1 MIRFIREKLRLLKY
15 RVFFFAKE
23 KELPNSYISSLT
35 VDDQLTKL
43 MDYYGSDKG
52 GKSNHHNYT
61 NYYSE
66 LFFHRKNEIKNFLE
80 VGLGTNNQKFSS
92 NMGPE
97 GSPLASVRAW
107 RDYFVN
113 ANIYGADID
122 KSILKNENRIKT
134 FYVDQTNSQSI
145 NELFLNIGNVKFD
158 IIIDDG
164 LHEYYAN
171 ICFFENSIKYL
182 SDDGLYIIED
192 VHYKYKDKFFEYFKN
207 KNYSFSFINLYHK
220 KNIKDNSLIVIK
232 KNKF

>member
-15 RVFFFAKE
+15 RLFFFAKE

-80 VGLGTNNQKFSS
+80 VGLGTNNQKFLS

-134 FYVDQTNSQSI
+134 FYVDQTNSKSI
-145 NELFLNIGNVKFD
+145 EELFLNIGNVKFD

-164 LHEYYAN
+164 LHEYDAN
-171 ICFFENSIKYL
+171 ICFFENSIRYL
-182 SDDGLYIIED
+182 NYDGFYIIED
-192 VHYKYKDKFFEYFKN
+192 VHYKYKLKFFNYFKN
-207 KNYSFSFINLYHK
+207 KKYYFSFVNIYHN
-220 KNIKDNSLIVIK
+220 KNFKDNSLIVIK
-232 KNKF
+232 KK

>member
-1 MIRFIREKLRLLKY
+1 MIRFIREKLRFLKY
-15 RVFFFAKE
+15 RLFFFAKE

-35 VDDQLTKL
+35 ADDQLTKL

-66 LFFHRKNEIKNFLE
+66 LFFHRKNEIKNLLE
-80 VGLGTNNQKFSS
+80 VGLGTNNQNFSS

-97 GSPLASVRAW
+97 GFPLASARAW

-145 NELFLNIGNVKFD
+145 EELFLNIGNVKFD

-164 LHEYYAN
+164 LHEYDAN
-171 ICFFENSIKYL
+171 ICFFENSIRYL
-182 SDDGLYIIED
+182 NYDGFYIIED
-192 VHYKYKDKFFEYFKN
+192 VHHKYKSKFFNYFKN
-207 KNYSFSFINLYHK
+207 KKYYFSYINIYHN
-220 KNIKDNSLIVIK
+220 KNIKDNSLIVIRK
-232 KNKF
+232 K